1 MNLPPFAGQ
10 SRFVT
15 ADPARRV
22 VAWLDR
28 LPLPVLVAA
37 GVALGGAIGGAG
49 FLHLEAPAWAVAWLA
64 LFAGLGWLGYT
75 AAPVFDEPNPIQA
88 STRPRRV
95 VDEGLPMVELPGGDF
110 RMGSPDADDLAR
122 ANEKPQ
128 HEVTVAAFRM
138 AVTPVTVGLYQEVMA
153 PSTAAGERDE
163 RLPATDVSWVQA
175 IEFCNRL
182 SERAGYRPCYSR
194 WFGRWRCDWRA
205 DGYRL
210 PTEAEWEY
218 ACRAGTTTRY
228 GFGDDPAGLDAYAWY
243 QGNAN
248 GRPQPVATRRANAW
262 GLYDM
267 HGNVWEWCWDGY
279 GSYSP
284 RRARNPRGPWK
295 LKTVGRVLRGGSFGS
310 PPAFLRSANRV
321 VDDPEDR
328 FWDDGFRCVRVP
340 PQHLDRS
347 AD

>member
-1 MNLPPFAGQ
+1 M
-10 SRFVT
+10 T
-15 ADPARRV
+15 ADPEHRLVAGRV

-28 LPLPVLVAA
+28 LPVPVVVAA
-37 GVALGGAIGGAG
+37 GIALGGAIGGAG

-75 AAPVFDEPNPIQA
+75 AAPVFDEPNPIKA
-88 STRPRRV
+88 SRRPRRV
-95 VDEGLPMVELPGGDF
+95 IDGSLPMVDLPGGDF
-110 RMGSPDADDLAR
+110 RMGSPNVDDMASR
-122 ANEKPQ
+122 DEWPQ
-128 HEVTVAAFRM
+128 HEVTVAAFRI
-138 AVTPVTVGLYQEVMA
+138 AVTPVTFELYQEVMA
-153 PSTAAGERDE
+153 SSTAAGESGA
-163 RLPATDVSWVQA
+163 RLPVTGVSWDQA

-182 SERAGYRPCYSR
+182 SARARYRPCYSR
-194 WFGRWRCDWRA
+194 WFGRWRCNWRA

-218 ACRAGTTTRY
+218 ACRAGMTTRY

-262 GLYDM
+262 GLHDM
-267 HGNVWEWCWDGY
+267 HGNVWEWCWDWY

-284 RRARNPRGPWK
+284 GRARNPRGPMK
-295 LKTVGRVLRGGSFGS
+295 LTVGRRVLRGGSFDV
-310 PPAFLRSANRV
+310 PPAFLRSAGRGV
-321 VDDPEDR
+321 SAPE
-328 FWDDGFRCVRVP
+328 FWLWFSGFRCVRVP
-340 PQHLDRS
+340 PQHLDQS

>member
-1 MNLPPFAGQ
+1 M
-10 SRFVT
+10 T
-15 ADPARRV
+15 ADPDRRLVARRV
-22 VAWLDR
+22 VAGLDR

-88 STRPRRV
+88 SRRPRRV
-95 VDEGLPMVELPGGDF
+95 IDGSLPMVDLPAGDF
-110 RMGSPDADDLAR
+110 RMGSPDADDLA
-122 ANEKPQ
+122 NEDEKPQ

-138 AVTPVTVGLYQEVMA
+138 AVTPVTVELYQEVMA
-153 PSTAAGERDE
+153 PSTVAGESE
-163 RLPATDVSWVQA
+163 ARLPVTGVSWDHA

-243 QGNAN
+243 EGNAN
-248 GRPQPVATRRANAW
+248 GALQPVATRRANAW
-262 GLYDM
+262 GLHDL
-267 HGNVWEWCWDGY
+267 HGNVWEWCWDWY

-284 RRARNPRGPWK
+284 KRTRNPRGPWK
-295 LKTVGRVLRGGSFGS
+295 LKTGWRVLRGGSFAL
-310 PPAFLRSANRV
+310 PPADLRSAVRF
-321 VDDPEDR
+321 VDDPEFR
-328 FWDDGFRCVRVP
+328 SRICGFRCVRVP

-347 AD
+347 VD